1 MEKSRILGLNHISC
15 WKMAHKMNLNGAF
28 FFEDDVIFIKNWRG
42 VVNEFIKKY
51 SPDVIRFDSFPTRVF
66 DNHSTD
72 HIKFYKDISL
82 WCLGGYYLS
91 KNAIN
96 YLHNYFDNKKW
107 QWKTCE
113 LAFAEAMQK
122 FHATIYTSTPK
133 ICIQDWFRQTSSSIQ
148 DNNHINNLSS
158 VQKNN
163 YLPIYKSFYE
173 NLNNKKI
180 IVGSEGMGSYGKKF
194 LTFFLK
200 KLGFGD
206 IEYKNSDECDIIIS
220 GVHFNHEKRWNNK
233 NKKYIYFSGEPLIP
247 PTNNHSKKSHIYI
260 ITRIEN
266 NLDNNLYIPYF
277 LDSPHINKKRKYSN
291 INRKYLLAYCNSNH
305 IPFREN
311 IFDLFVEKKSSVLC
325 HSYGY
330 CYGSY
335 PETKTNITI
344 DGGWK
349 SMKLIDA
356 YKNYKFVIAM
366 ENSQYPGYITE
377 KIINAFY
384 SGAIPIYWG
393 ASNINDFFN
402 PKAFIN
408 ISNFNSPQECIDF
421 VCNMSPGEILKMS
434 KEPIYNES
442 NELVNIFTDKLDNNK
457 TLESYIEI
465 FKQVLL

>member
-1 MEKSRILGLNHISC
+1 MNIILVL
-15 WKMAHKMNLNGAF
+15 
-28 FFEDDVIFIKNWRG
+28 IFIYLIFKYKCLK
-42 VVNEFIKKY
+42 IKKEEL
-51 SPDVIRFDSFPTRVF
+51 VIYPS
-66 DNHSTD
+66 
-72 HIKFYKDISL
+72 DISIL
-82 WCLGGYYLS
+82 MYDKIPTKIKKAELLFLPKETKTDKYIKHNPNIYI
-91 KNAIN
+91 KNA
-96 YLHNYFDNKKW
+96 
-107 QWKTCE
+107 
-113 LAFAEAMQK
+113 
-122 FHATIYTSTPK
+122 
-133 ICIQDWFRQTSSSIQ
+133 
-148 DNNHINNLSS
+148 
-158 VQKNN
+158 
-163 YLPIYKSFYE
+163 YKSFYE

-291 INRKYLLAYCNSNH
+291 INRKYLLAYCNSNP
-305 IPFREN
+305 IPFREK

-457 TLESYIEI
+457 TL
-465 FKQVLL
+465 